1 MVCCTY
7 MRVKDQ
13 KVNVTFSIYSLEAYN
28 KDQALLMDIRKKD
41 ISIIMT
47 FMSQL

>member
-1 MVCCTY
+1 M
-7 MRVKDQ
+7 
-13 KVNVTFSIYSLEAYN
+13 FSIYPLEAYN